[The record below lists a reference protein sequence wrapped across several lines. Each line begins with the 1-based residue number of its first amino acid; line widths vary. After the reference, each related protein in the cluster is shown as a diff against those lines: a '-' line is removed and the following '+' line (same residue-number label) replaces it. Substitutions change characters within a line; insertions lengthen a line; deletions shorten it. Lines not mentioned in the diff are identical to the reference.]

1 MARYIH
7 RMAYFTAF
15 QPGWKATY
23 RLFSD
28 ATKRGYEASGRTSF
42 VLSLSYQIHFEIAIQ
57 KNPSLK

>member
-1 MARYIH
+1 
-7 RMAYFTAF
+7 MAYFTAF
-15 QPGWKATY
+15 QPSWKATY